1 MSNSKFQH
9 CGHCLLSLWLPISCL
24 VQHSSKTPFH
34 CFDSLAAL
42 SIDYKCNIM
51 PARGTKNFD
60 IAIVYSG
67 NRRQFTSMFNC
78 ASPAL
83 PCAGVACCQTKF
95 QVPLT
100 VLTRHPYFDE
110 QYQDSV
116 KHGKDCFYQ
125 KKKNE
130 LLRTVVFH
138 HRKINAYG
146 IPQNSFIQNQS
157 PSAIT
162 CLSKRKG
169 AFI

>member
-1 MSNSKFQH
+1 MPHNITLIH
-9 CGHCLLSLWLPISCL
+9 RRLSFSTKY
-24 VQHSSKTPFH
+24 HSSNMRVLLFVIKTVFPMFVRI
-34 CFDSLAAL
+34 AARF
-42 SIDYKCNIM
+42 
-51 PARGTKNFD
+51 AE
-60 IAIVYSG
+60 
-67 NRRQFTSMFNC
+67 
-78 ASPAL
+78 
-83 PCAGVACCQTKF
+83 
-95 QVPLT
+95 VPLT

-138 HRKINAYG
+138 HQKINAYG
-146 IPQNSFIQNQS
+146 ILQNSFIQTLS
-157 PSAIT
+157 PSTIT

>member
-1 MSNSKFQH
+1 MPTILSGSFFLIIN
-9 CGHCLLSLWLPISCL
+9 CL
-24 VQHSSKTPFH
+24 FA
-34 CFDSLAAL
+34 CFDRISAL
-42 SIDYKCNIM
+42 SVKSGCHIK
-51 PARGTKNFD
+51 PARG
-60 IAIVYSG
+60 
-67 NRRQFTSMFNC
+67 
-78 ASPAL
+78 
-83 PCAGVACCQTKF
+83 
-95 QVPLT
+95 
-100 VLTRHPYFDE
+100 TRHPYFDE

-146 IPQNSFIQNQS
+146 ILQNSFIQTLS